1 MFTKHKLFIDQE
13 FSHILSN
20 IILPVELVEL
30 VLLAG
35 TSLLAGAEM
44 ASSIEVKAIRVDSDS
59 KLQMLKTLDKIQTPF
74 FCCCCCCFCFVF
86 TKVC

>member
-44 ASSIEVKAIRVDSDS
+44 ASSIEVRLLRVDSDS
-59 KLQMLKTLDKIQTPF
+59 KLQMLKLWTKFKHLF
-74 FCCCCCCFCFVF
+74 FCCCCFCFVF